1 MKALVYTGPKK
12 IVFKNVPEP
21 ELSGDEV
28 IVQVNS
34 VGICGSDMHAYLG
47 HDERRPAPLILGHEA
62 SGVILGGAQ
71 AGTKVVVNPLVTCGS
86 CFDCLSGQSNLC
98 FNREIISIAPRQGA
112 FAEKI
117 SVPSR
122 NLINVPDGLEF
133 NKAALAEPLATSW
146 HAVVLSGK
154 FSARPICE
162 SNALVFGAGAVG
174 LGAALVLK
182 HFGCSRVIIAETNPL
197 RRATARASGFEEVF
211 DPNEMDLLTCGSI
224 NIIID
229 AVGNKFTRSESFRS
243 IRPGGTIIHIGL
255 GEGVDGLDARRLT
268 LQEISLVGSY
278 TYTMADFNA
287 VVLAMVRGS
296 LGKLDWIEVR
306 PLKEGDKA
314 FRELLSGQAAAAKI
328 ILTN

>member
-1 MKALVYTGPKK
+1 MKALVYTSPKN
-12 IVFKNVPEP
+12 IIFKNVPEP
-21 ELSGDEV
+21 ESLGDEV

-62 SGVILGGAQ
+62 SGTVVGGAQ
-71 AGTKVVVNPLVTCGS
+71 AGTRVVVNPLVTCGN

-98 FNREIISIAPRQGA
+98 HNREIISIAPRQGA

-117 SVPSR
+117 SVPGR
-122 NLINVPDGLEF
+122 NLIKVPESLEF

-154 FSARPICE
+154 HSSRPICE

-182 HFGCSRVIIAETNPL
+182 HFGCSRVIIVETNPL
-197 RRATARASGFEEVF
+197 RRLTAKASGFEEVF
-211 DPNEMDLLTCGSI
+211 DPEGMDLSTCGSI
-224 NIIID
+224 NLIID
-229 AVGNKFTRSESFRS
+229 AVGNKSSRKESFR
-243 IRPGGTIIHIGL
+243 IIHPGGTIIHIGL
-255 GEGVDGLDARRLT
+255 GEGYDGLDARRLT
-268 LQEISLVGSY
+268 LQEVSFIGSY

-287 VVLAMVRGS
+287 TVLAMTRGS
-296 LGKLDWIEVR
+296 LGKLDWIDIR
-306 PLKEGDKA
+306 PLKDGDKA
-314 FRELLSGQAAAAKI
+314 FKDLLSGQAAAAKI